1 MLRWLK
7 KHNQYNRKRRGNR
20 QITSPK
26 GQKQIRDP
34 RFANRE
40 RLVQVNLAY
49 EILLLNVWTGGSA
62 EEFTQGM
69 LEAGGIGELMHI
81 CVLQRSWSRGSCG
94 APQFPRCWT
103 FGIAGWQQQ
112 HPNTKGDLL
121 FDWVLWDWDF
131 FLSVLLECL
140 GIWRG
145 TVCENM
151 AALAVWFS
159 LPNRFQ
165 IDLLKQERGKVRL
178 DKDRAQ
184 TPRLSCYACVWTDA
198 DFTTNTMVEAE

>member
-81 CVLQRSWSRGSCG
+81 CVLQRS
-94 APQFPRCWT
+94 
-103 FGIAGWQQQ
+103 
-112 HPNTKGDLL
+112 
-121 FDWVLWDWDF
+121 
-131 FLSVLLECL
+131 
-140 GIWRG
+140 
-145 TVCENM
+145 
-151 AALAVWFS
+151 
-159 LPNRFQ
+159 
-165 IDLLKQERGKVRL
+165 
-178 DKDRAQ
+178 
-184 TPRLSCYACVWTDA
+184 
-198 DFTTNTMVEAE
+198 